1 MPQMVRTAG
10 IPGDAARTLLDI
22 TARSENGTW
31 HLQPDD
37 PEAPDVRIEIKDGRL
52 VDLDRPG
59 LPSVLRRALVIEGPL
74 ASRVRDRLTRRA
86 AEQQVCPGLLCL
98 EEGLIDAET
107 AGAAIGT
114 VVDADLML
122 VLGAG
127 EATWSG
133 PSEQP
138 INSGLEGRVDL
149 GESIEEVLFRSAH
162 QHRLWEGITDLPLLR
177 DVVAATPSALS
188 IISNPQVAAEE
199 KLIIES
205 ADGQRDVG
213 EIAGARPDPWRA
225 LERLTSLIEE
235 GHLET
240 QSAMELF
247 RCGESFHAAGD
258 HDTAL
263 RRWRRAEE
271 LGLDDFDLGAKIGE
285 ACASTG
291 RRSEA
296 ARRLR
301 CHAQRCTDQV
311 RIEAARDAWS
321 GVAILDATDVDARN
335 RAMALWNKS
344 PGTDPKPCANLAQAL
359 MDAGE
364 NAAACQ
370 LLDSIGAHL
379 PDPMLH
385 ALHEQAAANCGDPEA
400 SQRARWRRAEA
411 LRARQQWQQAERL
424 YLQIETDSDDTSLLM
439 LRLAEAALH
448 RQDVEAARSFSQRA
462 LFMRGETP
470 RSLDSESREAIEAI
484 ASHAEAPA
492 TMHRWIA
499 DDARLN
505 QKFKLEARA
514 RQLQWLA
521 HLREDAPEEARVAAQ
536 RCHHLSPEDP
546 RIALDRAMLERDGHE
561 NGIAAAILDSL
572 LHQLPVGD
580 ACETAVVESLLELAP
595 TSRIGLER
603 ALALSEKGTPRHQ
616 SLHLSL
622 GLVQVLQGDRIDARP
637 EDGPVASVLEII
649 SALLR
654 DGDGRK
660 SALCSV
666 GNRAARSKDPLL
678 ELLRAEVA
686 KLQPDHP
693 LLQEQVPTAPVPSS
707 RGEVVRSSI
716 GGITEKLKG
725 LQNSAQGQSGSAE
738 APIADTAEP
747 SSPATAE
754 QPTPSG
760 GIQSALD
767 RLRSLR
773 GAAGSSQHEA
783 AAAVESR
790 PEEPGAPETPAA
802 HPDPIATRG
811 LDDAAARLGTLRE
824 DSTES

>member
-1 MPQMVRTAG
+1 MVRTAG

-37 PEAPDVRIEIKDGRL
+37 PEAPDVRIEIQDGRL
-52 VDLDRPG
+52 IDLDRPG
-59 LPSVLRRALVIEGPL
+59 LPSVLQRALVIDGPL
-74 ASRVRDRLTRRA
+74 SSRERDRLTRRA
-86 AEQQVCPGLLCL
+86 AEQQVCAGLLCL
-98 EEGLIDAET
+98 EEGLVDSEA
-107 AGAAIGT
+107 AGAAIGK
-114 VVDADLML
+114 VLDADLML

-133 PSEQP
+133 PSQQP
-138 INSGLEGRVDL
+138 IHSGLAGRVDL

-162 QHRLWEGITDLPLLR
+162 QHRLWEGITDLPMLR

-213 EIAGARPDPWRA
+213 EIAGSRPDPWRA

-247 RCGESFHAAGD
+247 RSGESFQAAGD

-271 LGLDDFDLGAKIGE
+271 LGLDDFDLGAKIGG

-321 GVAILDATDVDARN
+321 GVAMLDTTDVDARN
-335 RAMALWNKS
+335 RALALWNKS
-344 PGTDPKPCANLAQAL
+344 PGTDPGPPANLAQAL
-359 MDAGE
+359 IDAGE

-385 ALHEQAAANCGDPEA
+385 AMHEQAAANCGDPEA

-411 LRARQQWQQAERL
+411 LRARHQWQDAERL
-424 YLQIETDSDDTSLLM
+424 YLQIESDSDDTSLLM
-439 LRLAEAALH
+439 LRLAEAALQ

-462 LFMRGETP
+462 LFMTGETP

-505 QKFKLEARA
+505 QKPKLEATA

-521 HLREDAPEEARVAAQ
+521 HLREGAPEEARMAAQ
-536 RCHHLSPEDP
+536 RCHLLSPEDP
-546 RIALDRAMLERDGHE
+546 RIALDRAMLERDCHE
-561 NGIAAAILDSL
+561 TGIAAAILDSL
-572 LHQLPVGD
+572 LQQLPVGD
-580 ACETAVVESLLELAP
+580 AHQTEVVESLLELAP
-595 TSRIGLER
+595 TSRVGLER
-603 ALALSEKGTPRHQ
+603 ALALTEKDTPRHA
-616 SLHLSL
+616 SLKLSL
-622 GLVQVLQGDRIDARP
+622 GLVKLLQGDRIDARP
-637 EDGPVASVLEII
+637 EDGPVASVLEIL

-654 DGDGRK
+654 DGEERK
-660 SALCSV
+660 SVLCSV

-678 ELLRAEVA
+678 ELLRAELA
-686 KLQPDHP
+686 GLQPDHP
-693 LLQEQVPTAPVPSS
+693 LLQEQIPSAPIPTS
-707 RGEVVRSSI
+707 RGAVVRSSI

-725 LQNSAQGQSGSAE
+725 LQTSPQGQPGSVE
-738 APIADTAEP
+738 AAVATTAG
-747 SSPATAE
+747 SPAPSTAD
-754 QPTPSG
+754 PPPASSG

-773 GAAGSSQHEA
+773 GDGTPGPQEAPA
-783 AAAVESR
+783 AAESR
-790 PEEPGAPETPAA
+790 PEEPGASETPAA

-811 LDDAAARLGTLRE
+811 LDDAAARLGALRE